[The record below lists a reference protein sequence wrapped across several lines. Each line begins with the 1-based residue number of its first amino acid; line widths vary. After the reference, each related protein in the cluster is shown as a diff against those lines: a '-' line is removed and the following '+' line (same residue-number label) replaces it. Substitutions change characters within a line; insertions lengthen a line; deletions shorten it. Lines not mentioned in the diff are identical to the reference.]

1 MDFRIAPERSGG
13 IPRSVEAED
22 EHAEVHP
29 VLGQAR
35 PRRLPA
41 RSARRLP
48 PLINRS
54 NSPCDDLI

>member
-13 IPRSVEAED
+13 IPRSVEAGD

-35 PRRLPA
+35 PRLPA

-48 PLINRS
+48 PFNKRQQ
-54 NSPCDDLI
+54 